1 VSSLDVAPSRTALI
15 TLADLESAAARIAPV
30 AVRTPLLPFDHAS
43 ELLGAE
49 IWVKP
54 EMLQRSGAF
63 KFRGAYNFLAQLGD
77 EERRRGVVAPSS
89 GNHAQA
95 VAMAARMFGVPAVVV
110 MPTTVTAAKRAG
122 AERWARASS
131 SPGRR
136 RSTGGIAPWSSWS
149 AKGSRWCRR
158 TTIRGSW
165 RGRARSGWRS
175 PRTCRTSAPCW
186 FPSVVGD

>member
-1 VSSLDVAPSRTALI
+1 MSSLDLAPSRTALI
-15 TLADLESAAARIAPV
+15 TLADLEAAAARIAPV

-49 IWVKP
+49 IWIKP

-110 MPTTVTAAKRAG
+110 MPTTVTPA
-122 AERWARASS
+122 
-131 SPGRR
+131 
-136 RSTGGIAPWSSWS
+136 
-149 AKGSRWCRR
+149 
-158 TTIRGSW
+158 
-165 RGRARSGWRS
+165 
-175 PRTCRTSAPCW
+175 
-186 FPSVVGD
+186 